1 MSTYL
6 LLLLL
11 QILLSGGVVAR
22 NKNLV
27 VIDLKAKGQTD
38 TSIVQNINDGSVKT
52 REVSIC
58 FRFMTQFNPSFFIVT
73 INQINIWFDRSQGF
87 VYLKSQNATTR
98 NDEYCR
104 RFQYCQTYVPGHWM
118 SICLSIKLS
127 KNTQEI
133 TVYQDGD
140 PCFNE
145 KYFDGD
151 FEWIFVDPSISLAD
165 M

>member
-1 MSTYL
+1 MSPYIL
-6 LLLLL
+6 LLLLS
-11 QILLSGGVVAR
+11 ILLSGVVAG

-38 TSIVQNINDGSVKT
+38 TSIVQNINDRLLKT
-52 REVSIC
+52 QEISIC
-58 FRFMTQFNPSFFIVT
+58 FRFMTQFDPSFFIVT

-118 SICLSIKLS
+118 SICLSTKLG

-133 TVYQDGD
+133 TVYQDGN

-145 KYFDGD
+145 KYFEGD